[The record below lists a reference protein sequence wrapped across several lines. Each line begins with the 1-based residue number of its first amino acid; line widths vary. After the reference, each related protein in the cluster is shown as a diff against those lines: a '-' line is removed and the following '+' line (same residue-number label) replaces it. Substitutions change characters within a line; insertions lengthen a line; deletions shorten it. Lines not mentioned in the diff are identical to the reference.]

1 MTTMKW
7 IGAALA
13 AAAVLGIAGCG
24 ESTQVVVYKQGK
36 YQGKPDTRSWDNEPL
51 AAEHRG
57 GTWKKGDRTGWE
69 EQIKNRQ
76 LAQHE
81 YKRVGH

>member
-1 MTTMKW
+1 MKR
-7 IGAALA
+7 IAFLA
-13 AAAVLGIAGCG
+13 AVVVAAAGCM
-24 ESTQVVVYKQGK
+24 EVEQTATPTRQGK
-36 YQGKPDTRSWDNEPL
+36 YQGKPDSTPWSNEPL
-51 AAEHRG
+51 AMG
-57 GTWKKGDRTGWE
+57 PKWNKGDRTSWE